1 MVKIYPQSVV
11 GRYRTIKNRANIV
24 LLLFYFLTP
33 WLRWYRDENA
43 PSQAILIDLPT
54 RRAYFFNIEIWP
66 EEIFYIMTILIIAA
80 FGLFLFTSILGR
92 IWCGYTCPHT
102 VFVDLFIKVETFF
115 QGSRNSRIALD
126 KMPMNSSKLVKK
138 LLTHLVWGGLSFLFA
153 FGWICYLYDAPSFC
167 HDLFLGRLDTAP
179 RSWLFGL
186 TFTTYILAGLMR
198 EKVCTHIC
206 PYGRFQSAMLDN
218 DSLTVTY
225 HSWRGEPR
233 LQKNTK

>member
-153 FGWICYLYDAPSFC
+153 FGWICYFYDAPSFC

-206 PYGRFQSAMLDN
+206 PYGRFQPAMLDN

>member
-11 GRYRTIKNRANIV
+11 GRYRTIKNRVNIV

-33 WLRWYRDENA
+33 WLRWYRDESA
-43 PSQAILIDLPT
+43 PAQAIMIDLPT

-92 IWCGYTCPHT
+92 IWCGYT
-102 VFVDLFIKVETFF
+102 
-115 QGSRNSRIALD
+115 
-126 KMPMNSSKLVKK
+126 
-138 LLTHLVWGGLSFLFA
+138 
-153 FGWICYLYDAPSFC
+153 YDAPSFC
-167 HDLFLGRLDTAP
+167 HDLFLGHLGTAS

-186 TFTTYILAGLMR
+186 TFTTYILAGFMR
-198 EKVCTHIC
+198 EKVCTYIC

-218 DSLTVTY
+218 DSLIVTY

-233 LQKNTK
+233 LQKNTKLKNFGDCVDCYRCVAVCPMGIDIRDGLQMQCIGCGLCIDACDSVMSKLPISLLA